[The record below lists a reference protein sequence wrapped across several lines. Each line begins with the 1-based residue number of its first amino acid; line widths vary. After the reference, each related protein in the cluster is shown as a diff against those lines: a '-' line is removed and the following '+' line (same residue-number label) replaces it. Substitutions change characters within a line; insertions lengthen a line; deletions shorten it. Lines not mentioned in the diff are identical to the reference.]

1 MKKKENDKKREI
13 IVNENANNNREN
25 AIVKV
30 DDAENNGQENVVKK
44 NKKKYIFNIL
54 IILLILSLFLIYMFA
69 HDGTET
75 LREILNTVDVK
86 WVLAGF
92 ICLILVWFSESLCLH
107 IPLKRI
113 YPKQTFGNSIKINM
127 IGQLFNNLTPFAT
140 GGQVMQVYV
149 MNKEGKRT
157 SDSISVLTMKFVIT
171 QGMLIAFSI
180 IMILAKFSYLKS
192 IFNNAFA
199 WLATIGIILNVACV
213 GLFVLAALNKNFVM
227 KIAKPIINFLH
238 NKIHIGKHQI
248 FKDPEA
254 TIAKFDSSVENFNNQ
269 FKFVAKNKFTLIEMA
284 IIGLLQNIIYYTITY
299 TVYKAFGNC
308 GTTYI
313 EIITIHAILMLIMT
327 VFPTPGAGLGA
338 EGGFLLLFNS
348 IFKNGTINLSILFW
362 RIYVFYLPIIVGA
375 LFFIPTWRKERT
387 K

>member
-1 MKKKENDKKREI
+1 MKESNSNRENEI
-13 IVNENANNNREN
+13 IITENANN
-25 AIVKV
+25 K
-30 DDAENNGQENVVKK
+30 QEYEIKK
-44 NKKKYIFNIL
+44 NKKKYAFNI
-54 IILLILSLFLIYMFA
+54 IIIIAIFSFFLIYMFA
-69 HDGTET
+69 HDGRET
-75 LREILNTVDVK
+75 IKEILDTADYK
-86 WVLAGF
+86 WIIAGF
-92 ICLILVWFSESLCLH
+92 ICLLLVWITESLCLH
-107 IPLKRI
+107 LPLKRI
-113 YPKQTFGNSIKINM
+113 YPKQSFLNSVKINM

-140 GGQVMQVYV
+140 GGQVMQVYI

-180 IMILAKFSYLKS
+180 IMIISRFGYLRK

-199 WLATIGIILNVACV
+199 WFAGIGIFLNVACV

-227 KIAKPIINFLH
+227 KIARPIIRFLH

-254 TIAKFDSSVENFNNQ
+254 TIEKFDSSVENFNNQ
-269 FKFVAKNKFTLIEMA
+269 FRSVAKNKSTIILMS

-299 TVYKAFGNC
+299 TVYKAFGNS
-308 GTTYI
+308 GTSYI
-313 EIITIHAILMLIMT
+313 QIITIQAILMLIMT

-338 EGGFLLLFNS
+338 EGGFLILFNS
-348 IFKNGTINLSILFW
+348 IFQNGTINLSILFW

-375 LFFIPTWRKERT
+375 LFFIPTWRKEKTR
-387 K
+387 